1 MQNDIS
7 EMRGSLMQSAFSI
20 IAGNRSYWGLPV
32 TSLNDVS
39 AKNQ

>member
-20 IAGNRSYWGLPV
+20 IAGNRSY
-32 TSLNDVS
+32 
-39 AKNQ
+39 